1 MTATEFLDIENKD
14 LKKEL
19 EKHLLRNKVT
29 GVMRAF
35 AEAYHQEESKE
46 LIISDNNGKGWFNS
60 YQEVDLFLFQ
70 EIDDFPIINEKTPEA
85 NTIEAI
91 KIYAKLHAEAY
102 HQEKM
107 REDLKETRDMYKECF
122 EMFIETDK
130 WDEATLFL
138 STYGSGLAKDLSK
151 KEM

>member
-1 MTATEFLDIENKD
+1 MDNKFT
-14 LKKEL
+14 EL
-19 EKHLLRNKVT
+19 EYKAMKYLEETDGKQFEQWEILS
-29 GVMRAF
+29 MF

-107 REDLKETRDMYKECF
+107 KEAIKENNAKMGIYDRSYLSPDF
-122 EMFIETDK
+122 LTIIDNIEK
-130 WDEATLFL
+130 
-138 STYGSGLAKDLSK
+138 SIK
-151 KEM
+151 KN

>member
-1 MTATEFLDIENKD
+1 MTAEEYFTQD
-14 LKKEL
+14 KKEKL
-19 EKHLLRNKVT
+19 QNYSDYHSGFIDEDFIIELLQEY
-29 GVMRAF
+29 

-107 REDLKETRDMYKECF
+107 KEKRDCNMQDIITYYSSSQHIF
-122 EMFIETDK
+122 TDK
-130 WDEATLFL
+130 VIDVLDE
-138 STYGSGLAKDLSK
+138 YIK
-151 KEM
+151 KAE